1 MNYLEI
7 ILKTLNKF
15 AQNFIALIP
24 NIIIAIFFAF
34 ITYFLAKIIS
44 RLVSSFL
51 PRIAIRAN
59 LVIIFHKLTIII
71 VWFLGILIISAILIP
86 SVTTAN
92 ILATLGLTSVAIGF
106 AFKNVFEN
114 FFTGILILLRE
125 PFSIGDF
132 IEVESQHGDA
142 KGYVHRISVQ
152 NTHLRKTDGSRVF
165 IPNSKMYAS
174 IVRVF
179 TDESLRREKIVCSID
194 FDTDI
199 EKARSVIKNAMEQC
213 KTVSK
218 DKYIQVYV
226 VSFSSNGVDFAIYWW
241 TNPEPSQQRRSLDEV
256 LTAIK
261 NALDKEKI
269 PMTYSTPVSFL
280 EPLIVH
286 NKEKNKNQNKENNK
300 KYNNNSES

>member
-1 MNYLEI
+1 MNYLEL

-15 AQNFIALIP
+15 MQNFIALIP
-24 NIIIAIFFAF
+24 NIVIAIIFA
-34 ITYFLAKIIS
+34 IMTYFAAKLIS

-59 LVIIFHKLTIII
+59 LVTIFHKLTIII
-71 VWFLGILIISAILIP
+71 VWFIGILIISAILIP

-92 ILATLGLTSVAIGF
+92 ILATLGLTSVAIGL

-132 IEVESQHGDA
+132 IEVESQHGEA
-142 KGYVHRISVQ
+142 QGYVHRISIQ

-165 IPNSKMYAS
+165 IPNSTMYTS

-194 FDTDI
+194 FDSDI
-199 EKARSVIKNAMEQC
+199 EKARSVIKKAIEQC

-218 DKYIQVYV
+218 NKYIQVYV
-226 VSFSSNGVDFAIYWW
+226 VSFSSNGIDFAIYWW

-256 LTAIK
+256 LTTIK
-261 NALDKEKI
+261 KALDNEK
-269 PMTYSTPVSFL
+269 FR
-280 EPLIVH
+280 
-286 NKEKNKNQNKENNK
+286 
-300 KYNNNSES
+300 

>member
-1 MNYLEI
+1 MNYLEL

-15 AQNFIALIP
+15 AQNFIALTP
-24 NIIIAIFFAF
+24 NIIIAIFFSI
-34 ITYFLAKIIS
+34 ITYFLAKLIS
-44 RLVSSFL
+44 RLVSSLL

-86 SVTTAN
+86 SITTAN

-114 FFTGILILLRE
+114 FFIGILILLRE

-132 IEVESQHGDA
+132 IEIESQQGDTQ
-142 KGYVHRISVQ
+142 GYVHHISVQ

-165 IPNSKMYAS
+165 IPNSKMYTS

-179 TDESLRREKIVCSID
+179 TDTSLRREKIVCSIN
-194 FDTDI
+194 FDTDV
-199 EKARSVIKNAMEQC
+199 EKARSVIKKAMEQC

-226 VSFSSNGVDFAIYWW
+226 VSFSSNGIDFAIYWW

-256 LTAIK
+256 LTMIK
-261 NALDKEKI
+261 KALDEEKI
-269 PMTYSTPVSFL
+269 PMTYSTQVSFIK
-280 EPLIVH
+280 PLMIH
-286 NKEKNKNQNKENNK
+286 NKEK
-300 KYNNNSES
+300 

>member
-1 MNYLEI
+1 M
-7 ILKTLNKF
+7 
-15 AQNFIALIP
+15 
-24 NIIIAIFFAF
+24 
-34 ITYFLAKIIS
+34 
-44 RLVSSFL
+44 SSLL

-86 SVTTAN
+86 SITTAN

-114 FFTGILILLRE
+114 FFIGILILLRE

-132 IEVESQHGDA
+132 IEIESQQGDTQ
-142 KGYVHRISVQ
+142 GYVHHISVQ

-165 IPNSKMYAS
+165 IPNSKMYTS

-179 TDESLRREKIVCSID
+179 TDTSLRREKIVCSIN
-194 FDTDI
+194 FDTDV
-199 EKARSVIKNAMEQC
+199 EKARSVIKKAMEQC

-226 VSFSSNGVDFAIYWW
+226 VSFSSNGIDFAIYWW

-256 LTAIK
+256 LTMIK
-261 NALDKEKI
+261 KALDEEKI
-269 PMTYSTPVSFL
+269 PMTYSTQVSFIK
-280 EPLIVH
+280 PLMIH
-286 NKEKNKNQNKENNK
+286 NKEK
-300 KYNNNSES
+300 

>member
-1 MNYLEI
+1 MNYLEL

-15 AQNFIALIP
+15 MQNFIALIP
-24 NIIIAIFFAF
+24 NIVIAIIFA
-34 ITYFLAKIIS
+34 IMTYFAAKLIS

-59 LVIIFHKLTIII
+59 LVTIFHKLTIII
-71 VWFLGILIISAILIP
+71 VWFIGILIISAILIP

-92 ILATLGLTSVAIGF
+92 ILATLGLTSVAIGL

-132 IEVESQHGDA
+132 IEVESQHGEA
-142 KGYVHRISVQ
+142 QGYVHRISIQ

-165 IPNSKMYAS
+165 IPNSTMYTS

-194 FDTDI
+194 FDSDI
-199 EKARSVIKNAMEQC
+199 EKARSVIKKAIEQC

-218 DKYIQVYV
+218 NKYIQVYV
-226 VSFSSNGVDFAIYWW
+226 VSFSSNGIDFAIYWW

-256 LTAIK
+256 LTTIK
-261 NALDKEKI
+261 KALDNEKI
-269 PMTYSTPVSFL
+269 PMTYSTPVSFV
-280 EPLIVH
+280 EPLMIH
-286 NKEKNKNQNKENNK
+286 NKEKGERKNDKNGSKF
-300 KYNNNSES
+300 